1 MGIAQMVTHHSFP
14 APLRIRIAAGPSPY
28 TARTLVYSS
37 GVSSQLYTCMLIVCL
52 RSRSSWTIQDSL
64 GFLTQRL
71 HGWFSIRNDCV
82 DYFVPEPSA
91 YLLYLIDPQLE
102 RYSHLDYID

>member
-14 APLRIRIAAGPSPY
+14 APLRIRIAAGSCTY
-28 TARTLVYSS
+28 TVKTLVYSS
-37 GVSSQLYTCMLIVCL
+37 GVSSQLYTCMLIHCL
-52 RSRSSWTIQDSL
+52 RSRSNWNLQDQL

-71 HGWFSIRNDCV
+71 NGWFSIRGDCV
-82 DYFVPEPSA
+82 DYFVAEDRA